1 MARDTAQQIADLQAR
16 LARLKDREKKRTTHQ
31 KVIVGAVMM
40 TAALK
45 DKAVAAM
52 VLQALEQEGVRDTER
67 ASLKDFIANLKG
79 EEA

>member
-1 MARDTAQQIADLQAR
+1 MAKDTAQQIADLQAK
-16 LARLKDREKKRTTHQ
+16 LARLKDRERKRTTHQ

-45 DKAVAAM
+45 DKAVGAM
-52 VLQALEQEGVRDTER
+52 VLRALEQEGVRDTER
-67 ASLKDFIANLKG
+67 ASLKDFIASLKG

>member
-16 LARLKDREKKRTTHQ
+16 LARLKDRERKRTTHQ

-45 DKAVAAM
+45 DKAVGTM
-52 VLQALEQEGVRDTER
+52 VLKALEQEGVRDTER
-67 ASLKDFIANLKG
+67 ASLKDFIAALKG